1 MAEGMADVERRR
13 DPLDVAVRALR
24 HRDRA
29 SADVDARLE
38 RAGIGE
44 EERRATIESLERLGY
59 IDDARFA
66 ETRARALA
74 GREQGDQAIRFDLER
89 QGVGADELEQ
99 ALASLTP
106 EQERAEAIVAA
117 RGGGATTAR
126 YLARKGFGEDGIAV
140 AVAQEP

>member
-1 MAEGMADVERRR
+1 MADVERRR
-13 DPLDVAVRALR
+13 DPLDIAVSALQ

-59 IDDARFA
+59 IDDTRFA

-106 EQERAEAIVAA
+106 ERERAEAIVAA